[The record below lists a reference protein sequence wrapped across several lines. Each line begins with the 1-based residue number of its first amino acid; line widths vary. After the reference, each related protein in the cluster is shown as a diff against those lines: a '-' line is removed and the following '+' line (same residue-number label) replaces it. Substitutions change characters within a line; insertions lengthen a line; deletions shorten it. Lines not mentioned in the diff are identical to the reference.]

1 MPKSLLGHSFV
12 QVPHAVREDAARM
25 GNVLH
30 FQRNAQSSDSQ
41 IAAFGGTPDLVTLDS
56 QIAVVGAIPVNTT
69 GCTGG
74 VTSDQ
79 GHNCNHGR
87 CGCGCAHLEMQI
99 ADLHTKLDKDTVLM
113 LLEAKYS
120 QDPLDKS
127 QIHFLPSVLGLDEA
141 RQVEQFINNLVAS
154 RSSPQRFD
162 LATPSGTPRGL
173 IADALPPEAVPF
185 AVGEVDPEY
194 EEIIDNFFRP
204 KLLRDFEV
212 GIAGH
217 DLATE
222 AAGIIQD
229 FWRSKCAALGVA
241 TSAPLLMP
249 DKVLSSPLD
258 NGANTSTPRISTP
271 TCLSPPSSPP
281 LLSRTSGDVHPIDM
295 DPLVMLKLDPIDK
308 FPVAARDVASL
319 QPLPRRPL
327 TSTLAS
333 CLATSL
339 TGC

>member
-1 MPKSLLGHSFV
+1 M
-12 QVPHAVREDAARM
+12 E
-25 GNVLH
+25 
-30 FQRNAQSSDSQ
+30 
-41 IAAFGGTPDLVTLDS
+41 
-56 QIAVVGAIPVNTT
+56 
-69 GCTGG
+69 
-74 VTSDQ
+74 
-79 GHNCNHGR
+79 
-87 CGCGCAHLEMQI
+87 
-99 ADLHTKLDKDTVLM
+99 
-113 LLEAKYS
+113 
-120 QDPLDKS
+120 KS
-127 QIHFLPSVLGLDEA
+127 QIHFFPSELGLDEA
-141 RQVEQFINNLVAS
+141 LQVEQFINSLVAS

-222 AAGIIQD
+222 AAVIIQD

-281 LLSRTSGDVHPIDM
+281 LLSRTSCDVHPIDM
-295 DPLVMLKLDPIDK
+295 DPSEMLKLDPIDK
-308 FPVAARDVASL
+308 FPVAARDVACSAAPSKAAVDKYSCELSRHLFDRMLKLENENLSL
-319 QPLPRRPL
+319 LEAARGLVERAVKLGWIDRNPSLRKILPRVSCSPAL
-327 TSTLAS
+327 ANKTSTHANQPMNPLVPI
-333 CLATSL
+333 
-339 TGC
+339 